1 MNEFFLNKTSEQ
13 INDFYLKE
21 LGERTKNNTTQIFS
35 FDDIYTSD
43 NDSYNDIQLSDI
55 DNDIDDDIDELLIEF
70 KKLNK
75 DNKLVIINCG
85 E

>member
-1 MNEFFLNKTSEQ
+1 MNDFFNNKTSEQ

-21 LGERTKNNTTQIFS
+21 LDERKKNNTTQIFS

-43 NDSYNDIQLSDI
+43 SDSYNDIQLSDI
-55 DNDIDDDIDELLIEF
+55 DDKDEISEIDELIIEF

-75 DNKLVIINCG
+75 DNK
-85 E
+85 